1 MEDFTAGP
9 PHPPLQVGK
18 DRSAP
23 GGTFRLAPQDLPVP
37 ADATAGGDF
46 PVSIEASKKHDV
58 LYILTK
64 MGYAYLYGARG
75 GMGGNGPQALLV

>member
-1 MEDFTAGP
+1 M
-9 PHPPLQVGK
+9 QVGK

-75 GMGGNGPQALLV
+75 REVGRGRRALLE